1 MSIASTYDET
11 MLVVLYSVR
20 FYVLMK
26 TDVVFLEREIRSRK
40 QQFGVEVYDLMAEL
54 EVDTGMSME
63 EKEAKIRLAFD
74 KARKDIAVIQA
85 KIECKKEEIVVL
97 QEESD
102 AALAAS
108 AMSEGG
114 DQKPTLSGTNQVS
127 TTGHPGDVTEMEH
140 GITN

>member
-1 MSIASTYDET
+1 M
-11 MLVVLYSVR
+11 
-20 FYVLMK
+20 
-26 TDVVFLEREIRSRK
+26 VFLEREIKSRK

-108 AMSEGG
+108 AMQGGG
-114 DQKPTLSGTNQVS
+114 DQKPAVSGGSTNQVI

-140 GITN
+140 GITS